1 MRSAACLSNMKLHT
15 TRQPHANGIN
25 IAKEISQ
32 PCCTFYN
39 LLCSSPINSYIDFAI
54 KHKLHSYHSLRKKH
68 IDCIG
73 TRYVVK
79 MKCLKHLNVVS
90 SAKVHKSHC
99 LMLWMSGAALN
110 KGKIWHHK
118 PILTQNN
125 SLCFS
130 APATLEMLSIM
141 VMVVC
146 RCGGE
151 NILNIPFRKF
161 LQSHF
166 VKLTTAVFY
175 LAINKAWLLPCPVY
189 F

>member
-1 MRSAACLSNMKLHT
+1 MRSAACLSNMKLCT
-15 TRQPHANGIN
+15 TGQPHANGIN
-25 IAKEISQ
+25 TAKEISQ
-32 PCCTFYN
+32 PHCTFYN

-54 KHKLHSYHSLRKKH
+54 KHKLHSYHSPRKKH
-68 IDCIG
+68 IDYIG

-130 APATLEMLSIM
+130 VPAILEKLSIM

-151 NILNIPFRKF
+151 TFSLSPLESSFKVT
-161 LQSHF
+161 L
-166 VKLTTAVFY
+166 
-175 LAINKAWLLPCPVY
+175 
-189 F
+189 